1 MSGHRV
7 VSAIPFRAER
17 AFLRLTESASRVLA
31 ISRAFERTPGVPDW
45 AACMRIQVPIEG
57 CFWAASLPSLAVM
70 FDECIIRGI
79 RFAPARFCAPLAG
92 YTHSAFRR
100 LLAEFGGCGAVWT
113 EMLAAP
119 QILKEDFGASPWLR
133 RRPQEPPLVFQLM
146 VRAGD
151 PLDRILNRLGEQ
163 GVEAIDLNLA
173 CDAFTIRAAEA
184 GSALFENLD
193 ALRTVLQGARRHWPG
208 LLTAKVRL
216 GSRRPDW
223 EPRLVERLRLLEEC
237 GLDAVILHPRF
248 FEDKFRR
255 RARHELV
262 PWATSCLRLPLIANG
277 DLHDR
282 QSVEARAEHL
292 RPACAVMIGRMAVAR
307 PWLFAAWDHPVQVD
321 YAEVW
326 DRMHQFIVEDFPSV
340 TALRRVQ
347 MFTKY
352 FSANYSFGLR
362 LRTSVANAHS
372 LEESRDR
379 AREFFAR
386 NPTPIREP
394 SVAGL

>member
-1 MSGHRV
+1 MFEECR
-7 VSAIPFRAER
+7 IRA
-17 AFLRLTESASRVLA
+17 
-31 ISRAFERTPGVPDW
+31 
-45 AACMRIQVPIEG
+45 
-57 CFWAASLPSLAVM
+57 
-70 FDECIIRGI
+70 I

-100 LLAEFGGCGAVWT
+100 LLADFGGCGAVWT
-113 EMLAAP
+113 EMLAAR
-119 QILKEDFGASPWLR
+119 QILKEDFAASPWLR
-133 RRPQEPPLVFQLM
+133 RRPGEGPLIFQLM

-151 PLDRILNRLGEQ
+151 PLERILDRLGEH

-173 CDAFTIRAAEA
+173 CDAFSIRACEA

-193 ALRTVLQGARRHWPG
+193 ALGSVLNEARRHWPG

-223 EPRLVERLRLLEEC
+223 QPRFVERLRLLEAA

-262 PWATSCLRLPLIANG
+262 GWAASLTRLPLIANG
-277 DLHDR
+277 DFTGR
-282 QSVEARAEHL
+282 ASVEAQAGDL
-292 RPACAVMIGRMAVAR
+292 GAACAVMIGRMALVQ
-307 PWLFAAWDHPVQVD
+307 PWLFAGWEQPRAVDH
-321 YAEVW
+321 AGVW
-326 DRMHQFIVEDFPSV
+326 RTMQRYLADDFPPA
-340 TALRRVQ
+340 TALRRGQ

-352 FSANYSFGLR
+352 FAANYSFGHR
-362 LRTSVANAHS
+362 LRVETARATS
-372 LEESRDR
+372 LEQLQER
-379 AREFFAR
+379 AEAFFAR
-386 NPTPIREP
+386 SPALLAHP